1 MKRHFNAVRTVAR
14 IAILAIGLCLSSCE
28 NTPFTIQSA
37 IEPTSSPEISENEEL
52 PRITI
57 GSRSELKELIAQLE
71 KNDAPSSRAVL
82 TSPYHPNQFESLLD
96 ANIRKIKESLTK
108 EELEQ
113 IEKEDLDICPSD
125 SIIADIQFTMLLNAN
140 RGM

>member
-28 NTPFTIQSA
+28 DTPFTIQSA

-71 KNDAPSSRAVL
+71 KTMRQVQEPS
-82 TSPYHPNQFESLLD
+82 
-96 ANIRKIKESLTK
+96 
-108 EELEQ
+108 
-113 IEKEDLDICPSD
+113 
-125 SIIADIQFTMLLNAN
+125 
-140 RGM
+140 